1 MAKLGGDSVFY
12 GLCMSVFSAAR
23 VLTMPLIGLWADRRP
38 MIEPFLL
45 SVLLGMLGNALYAL
59 ADVAGSRWLIFFGR
73 MLVGMGAA
81 NSTLTMSYITRTT
94 DKATR
99 TRAIA
104 TVNGIGLLGIVLGPA
119 LNLFIDFD
127 VALGPVR
134 LDKYT
139 NPGWLMFVLL
149 GVIWA
154 IMSVTFIEP
163 ARGVEAEDDIDALLA
178 GHGAHGAHGGGG
190 GGGGEQ
196 QHDAS
201 QLLLRQEQEEEQGQE
216 PQVQDDEGAEDPWWR
231 VWSHMFWR
239 DSLWMFFII
248 SFVSNFLLSE
258 LETALPELTTKSYGW
273 DTVNNSLMYAIIGIV
288 TASSLILTG
297 VYSSVFSDRQFV
309 AAGQVVYGVA
319 LVTACLLLGN
329 PKPAMPAFVFVT
341 LFLIV
346 AAPLTDSPN
355 MAAYSKRLSANRK
368 ALPYMSLFLGFIDMF
383 NGVSRT
389 VAPLYA
395 GWALVDESQR
405 IRVYI
410 GPAVMWVVSAFCF
423 LLGFRAFKSDDKPR
437 RRFSSIQATDGSAMG
452 PLMQSPML
460 VATPNISTHSA
471 LTELLMPP
479 HLHASVLQAT
489 AEDVTDVDA

>member
-1 MAKLGGDSVFY
+1 MTKLGGDSVFY
-12 GLCMSVFSAAR
+12 GMCMSVFSAAR

-59 ADVAGSRWLIFFGR
+59 ADVAESRWLIFFGR

-127 VALGPVR
+127 VALGPLR

-163 ARGVEAEDDIDALLA
+163 ARGIEAEDDIDALLA
-178 GHGAHGAHGGGG
+178 GHGVE
-190 GGGGEQ
+190 GGGEQ
-196 QHDAS
+196 QYGAS
-201 QLLLRQEQEEEQGQE
+201 LLHQQERQG
-216 PQVQDDEGAEDPWWR
+216 DDGLEDSWWR
-231 VWSHMFWR
+231 VWAHMFWR

-258 LETALPELTTKSYGW
+258 LETALPDLTTKSYGW

-309 AAGQVVYGVA
+309 ASGQVVYGVA
-319 LVTACLLLGN
+319 LITACLLLGN
-329 PKPAMPAFVFVT
+329 QKPAMPAFVIVT

-355 MAAYSKRLSANRK
+355 MAAYSKRLSANKK

-395 GWALVDESQR
+395 GWALADESQR
-405 IRVYI
+405 IRVYV
-410 GPAVMWVVSAFCF
+410 GPTVMWAVSALSF

-437 RRFSSIQATDGSAMG
+437 RRFSVVQAIDGSAAG

-460 VATPNISTHSA
+460 VATPTVSLHSA
-471 LTELLMPP
+471 LTELLTPP

-489 AEDVTDVDA
+489 TEDVTDVDA

>member
-1 MAKLGGDSVFY
+1 VFY

-23 VLTMPLIGLWADRRP
+23 VLTMPLMGLWADRRP

-127 VALGPVR
+127 VALGPLR
-134 LDKYT
+134 LDRYT

-178 GHGAHGAHGGGG
+178 GHGAHG
-190 GGGGEQ
+190 GGEQ

-201 QLLLRQEQEEEQGQE
+201 QQQQQLLQQQQQQQQQQQERQL
-216 PQVQDDEGAEDPWWR
+216 QDDEGAEDPWWR
-231 VWSHMFWR
+231 IWSHMFWR

-355 MAAYSKRLSANRK
+355 MAAYSKRLSANKK

-410 GPAVMWVVSAFCF
+410 GPAVMWVVSALSF
-423 LLGFRAFKSDDKPR
+423 LLGFRAFKRDDKPR
-437 RRFSSIQATDGSAMG
+437 RRFSSIHAIDGPAMG
-452 PLMQSPML
+452 TLMQSPML
-460 VATPNISTHSA
+460 VATPTVSLHSA
-471 LTELLMPP
+471 LTELLTPP